1 MSEQGNFKHFQVQL
15 DGDNVAWLDFD
26 KQDSST
32 NTLDASVLLE
42 FEEIIDGIAS
52 DRDCRGLVISS
63 AKPSGFIAGADI
75 NSFTGFDSTE
85 EAFTLIRRGQLVL
98 DKLDHL
104 NVPTVALING
114 FCLGGG
120 FELAL
125 ACDYRIAI
133 DEKKTRIGLPE
144 VMLGIHPGWGGM
156 VRLPRLIGAPALS
169 LILTGRTL
177 SASAAK
183 KFGLVDFS
191 LPLRHGKVAARD
203 IISKKVSVKR
213 RKLAP
218 LLTNLPGVRFIIAAV
233 ARRQLNKK
241 VSKEHYPAP
250 YEALRCWQQ
259 NGVSDKAFVAE
270 ASSVAR
276 LFMTDTAQ
284 QLVRDY
290 FLKERLK
297 SLAKTVDFKPVHVHV
312 VGAGAMGGDIAAWC
326 AYKGFTV
333 TLQDCSPKFIA
344 KAVSRANK
352 FATKKLRKPRLVQ
365 EMMDRLTPDEDG
377 RGVGKADVI
386 IEAIFEDLNAKRTLF
401 KTLEETAKPE
411 AILASNTSSI
421 PLDKIAVVL
430 KQPERLV
437 GIHFF
442 NPVAKML
449 LVEVVRAEQTLEEVV
464 VNATAFVGQLDRLP
478 LPVKS
483 HPGFLI
489 NRILMPYLIESV
501 FLLEDGVPASVIDA
515 AARNFGMPL
524 GPVELADTVGL
535 DICYS
540 VAGILSEQFG
550 SAVPKSL
557 EKMIESG
564 FLGRKS
570 GRGFYKYTQQ
580 GKLISDGARKD
591 PARYREITDRLIL
604 ALLNEA
610 VACLSEG
617 IVEDDDLLDAGMIFG
632 TGFAPFRGGPIQYAY
647 DRGISDIT
655 GTLMQ
660 LQNQFGNRFEPHAGW
675 TQLQA
680 DQPEDQ
686 VFVEERL
693 PEEPE
698 DQAI

>member
-1 MSEQGNFKHFQVQL
+1 MNEQGNYKHFQLKL
-15 DGDNVAWLDFD
+15 DDDSIVWLDFD
-26 KQDSST
+26 KQGAT
-32 NTLDASVLLE
+32 ANTLDASILLE
-42 FEEIIDGIAS
+42 FEEIIDAIAS
-52 DRDCRGLVISS
+52 DHGCAGLVIGS
-63 AKPSGFIAGADI
+63 AKSSGFIAGADI
-75 NSFTGFDSTE
+75 NSFTGFENTE
-85 EAFTLIRRGQLVL
+85 EAFSLIRRGQLVL

-104 NVPTVALING
+104 AIPTVALING

-133 DEKKTRIGLPE
+133 DHKKTRLGLPE

-156 VRLPRLIGAPALS
+156 VRLPKLIGAPALS

-183 KFGLVDFS
+183 KFGIVDFA

-203 IISKKVSVKR
+203 IILKKVNVKR
-213 RKLAP
+213 RKAAP
-218 LLTNLPGVRFIIAAV
+218 FITNLPGIRFVIAAV
-233 ARRQLNKK
+233 ARRQLAKK

-250 YEALRCWQQ
+250 YEALRCWQV
-259 NGVSDKAFVAE
+259 NGVSDKAYVAE

-276 LFMTDTAQ
+276 LIMTDTSQ
-284 QLVRDY
+284 QLIRDF

-297 SLAKTVDFKPVHVHV
+297 SLAKSVDFKPLHVHV

-333 TLQDCSPKFIA
+333 TLQDCSPKFIS
-344 KAVSRANK
+344 KAIARANK

-365 EMMDRLTPDEDG
+365 EMMDRLMPDEEG
-377 RGVGKADVI
+377 RGIGKADVI
-386 IEAIFEDLNAKRTLF
+386 IEAIFEDLSAKRALF
-401 KTLEETAKPE
+401 QSLEEKAKPE

-421 PLDKIAVVL
+421 PLDKIAVIL
-430 KQPERLV
+430 KHPERLV

-449 LVEVVRAEQTLEEVV
+449 LVEVVCGEKTLEEVV
-464 VNATAFVGQLDRLP
+464 VNATAFVGKLDRLP

-515 AARNFGMPL
+515 AARDFGMPL

-535 DICYS
+535 DICFS
-540 VAGILSEQFG
+540 VAGILSEEFG

-570 GRGFYKYTQQ
+570 GRGFYKYNQQ
-580 GKLISDGARKD
+580 QWIA
-591 PARYREITDRLIL
+591 
-604 ALLNEA
+604 
-610 VACLSEG
+610 
-617 IVEDDDLLDAGMIFG
+617 
-632 TGFAPFRGGPIQYAY
+632 
-647 DRGISDIT
+647 
-655 GTLMQ
+655 
-660 LQNQFGNRFEPHAGW
+660 
-675 TQLQA
+675 
-680 DQPEDQ
+680 
-686 VFVEERL
+686 
-693 PEEPE
+693 
-698 DQAI
+698 AIH